1 MTNKELQKL
10 GRRELLQLLLEQAKE
25 AERLGKML
33 KENDAQLKQLEE
45 SYERLRER
53 LDQKDAAIRELKDT
67 LQSEREKREVEL
79 SQVGSIAEAALRLNG
94 VFDAA
99 QQAAEQYL
107 QAVQQFYPLPEG
119 VTPPPMP
126 DLSRLQAQVQ
136 AQAQY
141 QQQAPCQQAVYQPPY
156 QPQPWV
162 QPQPQPQGPFQS
174 PDPFP
179 YQSYQFPYF
188 DPAPPVGGAESYSPA
203 RSGRTGQG
211 KLPFGV
217 KKSKESGKATLLFG
231 WQHH

>member
-119 VTPPPMP
+119 VISPPMP
-126 DLSRLQAQVQ
+126 DLSRFQAQVQ
-136 AQAQY
+136 TQY

-156 QPQPWV
+156 QPPQWGP
-162 QPQPQPQGPFQS
+162 PQPQPQGPFQS

-179 YQSYQFPYF
+179 YQSYQFPYS
-188 DPAPPVGGAESYSPA
+188 DPGAPVGGTTEDYPPA